1 MIQRE
6 TKLIIGDNSGGRF
19 LKCITLKNSY
29 KTISIGYFF
38 KGCIL
43 KLRKKRR
50 SKSRVKKGKIYTG
63 LILQTKAH
71 VFRKNS
77 KIYSFSQNVCIIVG
91 KYNEPLAT
99 RIFYGVPKEARRQRK
114 SKLFLIA
121 PFIY

>member
-6 TKLIIGDNSGGRF
+6 TNLIIADNSGGKV
-19 LKCITLKNSY
+19 LKCISIKNSY
-29 KTISIGYFF
+29 KNIGVGFFF
-38 KGCIL
+38 KGCIK

-50 SKSRVKKGKIYTG
+50 LKSRVKKGKIYPA
-63 LILQTKAH
+63 LIIQTRSCVKRKSTKIF
-71 VFRKNS
+71 VFLSNL
-77 KIYSFSQNVCIIVG
+77 CIIIG

-99 RIFYGVPKEARRQRK
+99 RIFNGVPKEARRQRK